1 MDHNQPTSFALLI
14 IVGLEEGKSL
24 CGVNVSWSD
33 HRVWQHSGTNLET
46 QQSFPGHEADFMSKS
61 TTITKLQA
69 LFRSGEVSNYC
80 FFEFKSITFYT
91 SFAIKIF

>member
-14 IVGLEEGKSL
+14 VVGLEEGKSL

-33 HRVWQHSGTNLET
+33 HLSLAGQGINLET
-46 QQSFPGHEADFMSKS
+46 QQSFTGHETDFMSKS

-69 LFRSGEVSNYC
+69 LFPSGGVKLLLL
-80 FFEFKSITFYT
+80 F
-91 SFAIKIF
+91 